1 MRLAVEVTTCTP
13 LRAGIGYYT
22 EHLVDALLQT
32 RAPDDELVLVSNRL
46 PAEELARRW
55 APHLAVGGGRIRAV
69 WLQTDAVRMLADRA
83 VDVAVFPNYIVPL
96 AAPCPTI
103 SVVHDLAVYRTPEL
117 FTWRKRAVTRALLGR
132 SVESASAVATVS
144 EASRRD
150 IIDRLGV
157 APERVVLLPGAAHP
171 ACGPVSESAI
181 QAVRAKH
188 GLTRPY
194 VLTVGTIEPRK
205 NLLTLLAAYDEIG
218 KRAKPRLPGSGDGD
232 GGGVVEEI
240 DLVVVGGR
248 GWRDRRLLDEL
259 EARTPLG
266 RVHWLGYVPEDELIA
281 LYGGTRLFVYPSR
294 LEGFGLPVLE
304 AMSCGAP
311 VVASDVAALRE
322 VAGDAALLV
331 PPGDVPALV
340 EAMESVLAQPERA
353 ERMRA
358 LGRLR
363 AQSFSWTRTAQALW
377 KLAHAVGPAREP
389 AARSPSP
396 ATPRLV
402 VPGADARAAATISV
416 VPAVSPRPPLPAP
429 VGSPPPGL
437 SSAEWAV
444 LAAVTYADLFDAPL
458 PLEEAPFACIGVA
471 LDAAEVR
478 RLVAGRGLGPH
489 VTLHPGGDLTLAGR
503 DALVSRRQ
511 EGVVRTARLLE
522 RHRRTLAALASLPF
536 VRMLAY
542 SGGTAHQNPGKK
554 PDIDLFVVARPGSL
568 YTVYTLIFLLTKLTR
583 TRRVVCPNYLVDED
597 ELAIVYHRDLF
608 TANQVMSARP
618 LSGPDTYGAFCA
630 ANQDWVHGFFPGF
643 ERRRAAA
650 PFGGPAVQGAAEALL
665 SIGRGQVERGL
676 RAAWRFYLARRA
688 ARARHPDVV
697 LANGILKLHLSD
709 YRRRVLERFAERMDA
724 WRAAIGGGG
733 QDEDPPT
740 ELRVGRS

>member
-32 RAPDDELVLVSNRL
+32 RAPDDELVLISNRL

-55 APHLAVGGGRIRAV
+55 APHLAVGGARIRAV

-171 ACGPVSESAI
+171 ACGPVSESVI

-218 KRAKPRLPGSGDGD
+218 KRAKPHLPGSATAAA
-232 GGGVVEEI
+232 EEI

-248 GWRDRRLLDEL
+248 GWRDRQLLDEL

-281 LYGGTRLFVYPSR
+281 LYGGARLFVYPSR

-331 PPGDVPALV
+331 PPGDVPALA
-340 EAMESVLAQPERA
+340 EAMEAVLAQPERA

-389 AARSPSP
+389 AARGPNQG
-396 ATPRLV
+396 APRLAV
-402 VPGADARAAATISV
+402 AGADARGAATISV

-437 SSAEWAV
+437 S
-444 LAAVTYADLFDAPL
+444 
-458 PLEEAPFACIGVA
+458 
-471 LDAAEVR
+471 
-478 RLVAGRGLGPH
+478 
-489 VTLHPGGDLTLAGR
+489 
-503 DALVSRRQ
+503 
-511 EGVVRTARLLE
+511 
-522 RHRRTLAALASLPF
+522 
-536 VRMLAY
+536 
-542 SGGTAHQNPGKK
+542 
-554 PDIDLFVVARPGSL
+554 
-568 YTVYTLIFLLTKLTR
+568 
-583 TRRVVCPNYLVDED
+583 
-597 ELAIVYHRDLF
+597 
-608 TANQVMSARP
+608 
-618 LSGPDTYGAFCA
+618 
-630 ANQDWVHGFFPGF
+630 
-643 ERRRAAA
+643 
-650 PFGGPAVQGAAEALL
+650 
-665 SIGRGQVERGL
+665 
-676 RAAWRFYLARRA
+676 
-688 ARARHPDVV
+688 
-697 LANGILKLHLSD
+697 
-709 YRRRVLERFAERMDA
+709 
-724 WRAAIGGGG
+724 
-733 QDEDPPT
+733 
-740 ELRVGRS
+740 

>member
-32 RAPDDELVLVSNRL
+32 RAPDDELVLVSNRP

-55 APHLAVGGGRIRAV
+55 APHLAVGGARIRAV

-132 SVESASAVATVS
+132 SVESAAAVATVS

-150 IIDRLGV
+150 IIERLGV

-171 ACGPVSESAI
+171 ACGPVSEPAI
-181 QAVRAKH
+181 EAVRAKH

-218 KRAKPRLPGSGDGD
+218 KRAKPRLPGSTDVGAA
-232 GGGVVEEI
+232 EEI

-331 PPGDVPALV
+331 PPGDVAALA
-340 EAMESVLAQPERA
+340 EAMEAVLSQPERA

-358 LGRLR
+358 LGRSR

-377 KLAHAVGPAREP
+377 KLAHEVGPAREP
-389 AARSPSP
+389 AARSPGP
-396 ATPRLV
+396 AGAPRLAV
-402 VPGADARAAATISV
+402 AGAEARAASTISV
-416 VPAVSPRPPLPAP
+416 VPAGSPALPLPAP

-630 ANQDWVHGFFPGF
+630 ANQEWVHGFFPGF

-650 PFGGPAVQGAAEALL
+650 PFGGPTVQGVAEALL
-665 SIGRGQVERGL
+665 SIGRGRVERGL

-697 LANGILKLHLSD
+697 LADGILKLHLSD

-724 WRAAIGGGG
+724 WRAAIGGGL
-733 QDEDPPT
+733 DEGPPP